1 MDKPTLVMLHGLVGS
16 LHYFDPQARLTGVS
30 VVTVDLL
37 GFGRHAD
44 VPPDRLTL
52 AAQAEHVGRR
62 IDGLVDEKVWLLGH
76 SMGGAVAVLAAE
88 RRPERVC
95 GIINVEG
102 NLTEKDC
109 FWSRKI
115 AAKTPAAWADDYRV
129 MQSDPAGWLVR
140 CGVEPD
146 LQRVAWAD
154 HILTY
159 QPASTVYAMAKALLA
174 ETLCPEYLDVV
185 RRLLEHGLL
194 LHLLAGEKSAAAWG
208 VPDFVRAAAAS
219 YTEQPGVGHLMMLEA
234 PDAFCELIASI
245 PLRPVSEQ

>member
-1 MDKPTLVMLHGLVGS
+1 MGKPTLVMIHGLVGS
-16 LHYFDPQARLTGVS
+16 LRYFDPQARLTGVS

-52 AAQAEHVGRR
+52 AAQAEHVASR
-62 IDGLVDEKVWLLGH
+62 IDELADERMWLLGH

-88 RRPERVC
+88 RRRERVC

-115 AAKTPAAWADDYRV
+115 AAKTPAAWAEDYRV

-140 CGVEPD
+140 CGIEPD
-146 LQRVAWAD
+146 PQRVAWAE

-174 ETLCPEYLDVV
+174 ETLCSEYLDTV
-185 RRLLEHGLL
+185 RRLLEHGLPM
-194 LHLLAGEKSAAAWG
+194 HLLAGEKSAAAWG
-208 VPDFVRAAAAS
+208 VPDSVRAAAAS
-219 YTEQPGVGHLMMLEA
+219 YAEQPGVGHLMMLEA
-234 PDAFCELIASI
+234 PDAFCELVVSI
-245 PLRPVSEQ
+245 LARSVSER